1 MDIDLCNF
9 PSSWATAIPAGGYD
23 LTPGARYRFIFKLG
37 WPVPQDGQFDATVR
51 DDLTVDCGPDWDAV
65 TLGDKII
72 GFNRRWKDPLDGPD
86 AELILEAHELAEG
99 NCGL

>member
-1 MDIDLCNF
+1 MDVDLRHLPAAFCN
-9 PSSWATAIPAGGYD
+9 IPVGGMN
-23 LTPGARYRFIFKLG
+23 LRPGAQYRIFFSISQTA
-37 WPVPQDGQFDATVR
+37 PADVAVR